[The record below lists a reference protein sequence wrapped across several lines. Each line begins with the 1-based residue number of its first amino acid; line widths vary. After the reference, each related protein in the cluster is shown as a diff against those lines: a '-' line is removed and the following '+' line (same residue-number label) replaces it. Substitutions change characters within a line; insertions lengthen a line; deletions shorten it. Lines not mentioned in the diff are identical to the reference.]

1 MTFPKIKLSNTTLYY
16 FIAACQAAWFTET
29 VWYFYFRQ
37 FTDYTTMGIVFAILN
52 IFWIAF
58 EIPTGVIADKM
69 GRKFSTILGTGI
81 VTLGLFLTAL
91 AQGFWIWVAGLLI
104 QNLGRAF
111 VSGALEA
118 LIYDDL
124 KAKGLEKSFDRIVAT
139 KSRIVT
145 ITYALAII
153 SGGFLGHINLRIPYF
168 IFSFVSLAS
177 TLASMVL
184 IENRKK
190 ITNKL
195 SKTTH
200 FFNFTIEGLKQFKLP
215 AVRPFLLLSWTLLF
229 TYFVFDWGLT
239 KPAMSVKFGYF
250 EREQSII
257 FSLTSVLVFF
267 LLGKLPLIRQKLGE
281 LFGLYVFNVI
291 LAASFLLAVFPL
303 GVFGFIPIVIIE
315 ITGNFSDSWISI
327 TLNRHI
333 DSQYRATALSALQMF
348 GRLPYLLVNPLVG
361 HLIDSN
367 YTNIVFIIIAGIIAL
382 AISINILQSRLKKQL
397 NFASI
402 SS

>member
-1 MTFPKIKLSNTTLYY
+1 MTHLSRKPSNIALYY

-58 EIPTGVIADKM
+58 EVPTGVIADKL

-81 VTLGLFLTAL
+81 VTVGLVLTAF
-91 AQGFWIWVAGLLI
+91 AHNFWLWVIGLLV

-118 LIYDDL
+118 LMYDDL
-124 KAKGLEKSFDRIVAT
+124 KLKGVERSFDRIVAT

-168 IFSFVSLAS
+168 VFSVVSFAS
-177 TLASMVL
+177 TVASL
-184 IENRKK
+184 FLTEQRTSSFTID
-190 ITNKL
+190 
-195 SKTTH
+195 KTTH
-200 FFNFTIEGLKQFKLP
+200 FMTHTLEGLKQFTLP
-215 AVRPFLLLSWTLLF
+215 AIKPFLLLSWTLLF

-267 LLGKLPLIRQKLGE
+267 LLGKLPLIRKKLGE
-281 LFGLYVFNVI
+281 LFGLYVFNAI
-291 LAASFLLAVFPL
+291 LAFSFLLAVFPL
-303 GVFGFIPIVIIE
+303 GLFGFVPIVVIE
-315 ITGNFSDSWISI
+315 ITGNFSDSWISV
-327 TLNRHI
+327 TLNRHL
-333 DSQYRATALSALQMF
+333 DSHYRATALSALQMF

-361 HLIDSN
+361 HLIDAN
-367 YTNIVFIIIAGIIAL
+367 QTNTVFLILMGILSIAL
-382 AISINILQSRLKKQL
+382 IVNFTLSRINQKNVL
-397 NFASI
+397 N
-402 SS
+402 